1 MRPSRKSGFVA
12 RISSRITTVI
22 RVARTIKQTITDLMS
37 HSQFHSL
44 NLFILTH
51 AWLNLWD
58 KHMTTGRINQVAHR
72 TRHRHCDAPCDHAH
86 RGRKSKV
93 NPASRPSTVR
103 EQHIKPN
110 HNRQREGGTSPHT
123 HSSTASESLGES
135 PTTDQDRRLTL
146 AAVRGTTRND

>member
-1 MRPSRKSGFVA
+1 
-12 RISSRITTVI
+12 
-22 RVARTIKQTITDLMS
+22 
-37 HSQFHSL
+37 
-44 NLFILTH
+44 
-51 AWLNLWD
+51 
-58 KHMTTGRINQVAHR
+58 MTTGRINQVAHR

-146 AAVRGTTRND
+146 AAVRGTTRNDWACTPSTHGARGASRDKHKQLSVPSRSGSVHKQRDSWPTRPLSSA